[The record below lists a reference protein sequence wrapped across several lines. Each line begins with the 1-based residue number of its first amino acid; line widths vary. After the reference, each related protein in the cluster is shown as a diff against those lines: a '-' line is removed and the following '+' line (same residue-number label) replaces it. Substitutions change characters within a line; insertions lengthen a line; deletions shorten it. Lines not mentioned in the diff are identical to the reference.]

1 MLNRVRRPARIH
13 REAKLLLDSMKYKRI
28 SQYEWDAGAV
38 MGLADDLIESMDR
51 PEVSYG
57 LDELYVVAR
66 FLHDAKFDFD
76 DVIGIEESKEG
87 GVVTYIESDEDDTAC
102 QIVLMAICMM
112 MRQRIED
119 GVMKV
124 LGGLLDESTE

>member
-1 MLNRVRRPARIH
+1 MLNKVRRPARIH

-28 SQYEWDAGAV
+28 SQSEWDAGAV
-38 MGLADDLIESMDR
+38 MGLADDLIQSMER
-51 PEVSYG
+51 PMVSYG
-57 LDELYVVAR
+57 MDELYVVAR

-87 GVVTYIESDEDDTAC
+87 GVVTYIESDEEDTAC
-102 QIVLMAICMM
+102 KIVLMAICMM